1 MAGMLDALLGKPQ
14 QRLFFVLRSKGIA
27 NPVAPLD
34 GRVRP
39 ERRPAGS

>member
-1 MAGMLDALLGKPQ
+1 MGNPIVLCNLVIAADAL
-14 QRLFFVLRSKGIA
+14 A